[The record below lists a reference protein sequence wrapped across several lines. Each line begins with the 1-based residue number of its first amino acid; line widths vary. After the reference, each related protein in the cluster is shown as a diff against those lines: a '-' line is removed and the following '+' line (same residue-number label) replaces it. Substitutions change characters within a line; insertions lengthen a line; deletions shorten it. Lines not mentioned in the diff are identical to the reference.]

1 MLNAL
6 WVEAKVKEH
15 FNCIAEKKTSL
26 NYVIGKSDWTLFCC
40 ARGIQICL
48 LFISTDNIFFI
59 FSILVQRK
67 KTFLYETCFLVF
79 FLFPEIEDPDRSSR
93 DVHLWTFRKDFCYE
107 HAIVIFCQ
115 VFWFIQTGMHND
127 FAIIALYRLHWR
139 IMNTSW
145 TCRLNF
151 IHRQSGREEK
161 CLVIINR
168 KI

>member
-1 MLNAL
+1 MLLENQIG
-6 WVEAKVKEH
+6 H
-15 FNCIAEKKTSL
+15 FFVVCAAFKFVCFSFLQITFFSSSPFLSREK
-26 NYVIGKSDWTLFCC
+26 N
-40 ARGIQICL
+40 
-48 LFISTDNIFFI
+48 ISFH
-59 FSILVQRK
+59 
-67 KTFLYETCFLVF
+67 ETCFLVF

-93 DVHLWTFRKDFCYE
+93 DVHSWTFRKDFCYE